1 MSQENEQ
8 SGLRDLLIGGSHAG
22 PEDEVLEYVA
32 HRLKEGAHLKSV
44 LEEEYVRRNT
54 TQTQRNEIVTDPRL
68 VREDREGLEEYV
80 NSEGL
85 NSKYSSVEAQGRSA
99 EGDSLGQSF
108 PKPPESTPS
117 QQRVSRSPS

>member
-68 VREDREGLEEYV
+68 IRDDRERLEEYFD
-80 NSEGL
+80 SEGL
-85 NSKYSSVEAQGRSA
+85 NSKHSSAEAQGRSA